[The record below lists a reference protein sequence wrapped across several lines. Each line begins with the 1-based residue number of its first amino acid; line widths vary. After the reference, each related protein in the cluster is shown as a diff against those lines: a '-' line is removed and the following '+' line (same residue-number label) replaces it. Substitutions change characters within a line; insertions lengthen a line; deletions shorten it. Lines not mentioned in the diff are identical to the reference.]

1 MKMTKIDKHK
11 QMCDALH
18 EIYKQKNAAYGD
30 SFGDTFKRLGL
41 ISAVTRITDKYNRLV
56 NLATHKDICIG
67 DESIIDTL
75 VDLANYALMTA
86 MELEIENEKLKD
98 AKAHDEALAYT
109 E

>member
-1 MKMTKIDKHK
+1 MTKIDKHK
-11 QMCDALH
+11 QMCDTLH

-30 SFGDTFKRLGL
+30 SFGDTFKRLGV

-56 NLATHKDICIG
+56 NLATHKDIYTG

-86 MELEIENEKLKD
+86 MELEIENEKLKN

>member
-1 MKMTKIDKHK
+1 MTKIDKHK

-30 SFGDTFKRLGL
+30 SFGDTFKRLGV

>member
-1 MKMTKIDKHK
+1 MTKIDKHK

-30 SFGDTFKRLGL
+30 SFGDTFKRLGI

-56 NLATHKDICIG
+56 NLATHKDIHTG

-86 MELEIENEKLKD
+86 MELEIECEEIKKSE
-98 AKAHDEALAYT
+98 AHEDALAYT

>member
-1 MKMTKIDKHK
+1 MTKIDKHK

-30 SFGDTFKRLGL
+30 SFGDTFKRLGV

-86 MELEIENEKLKD
+86 MELEIENEKIKNT
-98 AKAHDEALAYT
+98 KAHDEALAYT

>member
-1 MKMTKIDKHK
+1 MTKIDRHK
-11 QMCDALH
+11 EMCDLLH

-30 SFGDTFKRLGL
+30 SFGDTFKRLGV

-56 NLATHKDICIG
+56 NLATHKDIHTG

-75 VDLANYALMTA
+75 IDLANYALMTA
-86 MELEIENEKLKD
+86 MELEIESEEIK
-98 AKAHDEALAYT
+98 KAEVHEDALAYT